1 MTLRFDWLKQI
12 TDASLLANK
21 KQGQNMKLVCAKN
34 FIAVFR
40 EVISSLL
47 SMSVMN
53 GHGYNNKI
61 LYPK

>member
-1 MTLRFDWLKQI
+1 MHETLSFLRVI
-12 TDASLLANK
+12 SLT
-21 KQGQNMKLVCAKN
+21 KN

-53 GHGYNNKI
+53 GHGYNNKV